1 MVSTQKNPSA
11 VIIQN
16 IAGKTLERGFML
28 YCLPALENMRKVIFP
43 LCTIEILLKNNYRKN
58 ILHLIL
64 ISKQIEVEMGSHLWR
79 K

>member
-11 VIIQN
+11 VIIRN

-28 YCLPALENMRKVIFP
+28 YRLPALENMRKVIFP